1 MQKLT
6 LTLFALMIFLCGC
19 DSKTKE
25 VSALSEDKIYFFYYN
40 ECPYCHNAIEYIDKK
55 YPELNM
61 AMINIYVGNGFELF
75 KECGQKFNLGNSI
88 GPHYSVWETNIS
100 WAGRM
105 PMRKDLMNMSNHFL
119 KQTNNKTNS

>member
-61 AMINIYVGNGFELF
+61 AMVNIYVGNGFELF

-88 GPHYSVWETNIS
+88 GTPLFCMGDKY
-100 WAGRM
+100 
-105 PMRKDLMNMSNHFL
+105 LMGWSDANAQKFDKYVQPFL
-119 KQTNNKTNS
+119 KTNK

>member
-1 MQKLT
+1 MQKFT
-6 LTLFALMIFLCGC
+6 FTLFALMIFLCSC

-61 AMINIYVGNGFELF
+61 AMVNIYVGNGFELF

-88 GPHYSVWETNIS
+88 GTPLFCMGNKYLMGWSETN
-100 WAGRM
+100 AQKFDKYVQ
-105 PMRKDLMNMSNHFL
+105 PFL
-119 KQTNNKTNS
+119 KTNK